1 MIEPAEGSA
10 SPVESESH
18 DPEISEQKAQP
29 KEEIQ
34 SVPKAESPV
43 PATDLNNETLESGM
57 PTKSLKTERYAGVES
72 PQTEQTPGKTQ
83 ENPTEQIP
91 TQAQITPPV
100 EETPVVLTPKD
111 VEAQIGPNPLT
122 STVVEFVRERQ
133 LERERL
139 SKPSNAGMERKA
151 T

>member
-1 MIEPAEGSA
+1 MFEPAEGGA
-10 SPVESESH
+10 SPVESDSP
-18 DPEISEQKAQP
+18 DPKISEQEAQP

-34 SVPKAESPV
+34 SSPKPDTPL
-43 PATDLNNETLESGM
+43 PATDLNNETLESGI
-57 PTKSLKTERYAGVES
+57 PTKSLETERYAGVES

-91 TQAQITPPV
+91 TQSQITPPV

-122 STVVEFVRERQ
+122 STVLEFVRERQ
-133 LERERL
+133 LARARL
-139 SKPSNAGMERKA
+139 SKPPNAGRERKA
-151 T
+151 A